1 MAKGWLSRGLL
12 VFVASSCVA
21 PHGLTDSVELL
32 ERRTTGAPG
41 TSGSSASSG
50 VCSAAAI
57 AAAGA
62 AATAMLRARLASS
75 SSSTSSSG
83 IPKWKQS
90 ESSSSFKHV
99 HTKDGDEVSSGD
111 GKQSKSSSS
120 FERVHTKDGDEVSS
134 GDGGWDDDTFSDVA
148 SEAEDYDAEGE
159 LDSADESEEEAK
171 DTPKVQNKLWSP
183 AHFPAGVLGA
193 HNYDMDNLKAG

>member
-1 MAKGWLSRGLL
+1 MAKGWLSPGLL

-111 GKQSKSSSS
+111 G
-120 FERVHTKDGDEVSS
+120 
-134 GDGGWDDDTFSDVA
+134 GWDDDTFSDVA

-159 LDSADESEEEAK
+159 LESADESEEEAK
-171 DTPKVQNKLWSP
+171 DTPKVQKKLWSP